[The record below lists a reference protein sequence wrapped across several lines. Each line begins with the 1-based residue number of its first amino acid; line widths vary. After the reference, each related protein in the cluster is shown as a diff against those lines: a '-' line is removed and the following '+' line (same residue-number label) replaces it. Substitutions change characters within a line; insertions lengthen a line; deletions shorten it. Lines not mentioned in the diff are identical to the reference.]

1 MTGKELVLQA
11 INNETTERTPYVPF
25 VGVHAASLLGISAE
39 DYLKSKER
47 MIEGV
52 TKAVELY
59 DPDGIPVV
67 FDLQIE
73 AEILGCNLIWADD
86 NPPAV
91 SSHALKEAGDLDKL
105 PDFDET
111 KGRIPMVLDVTRTAR
126 ENFPDVALYG
136 LITGPF
142 TLSLHL
148 MGPEIFMAMYDDP
161 DRVRQIMAFCTE
173 VGKKMAGYYI
183 ENGVDV
189 IAVVDPL
196 TSQISPDDFKKF
208 VTDYCTD
215 IFGYVRERG
224 KLSSFFVCGHAQKN
238 VEAMCQCK
246 PDNISIDENIP
257 LDYVRDTA
265 KRYNVSFGGN
275 MRLTTVMLF
284 GDEKDN
290 LRHAAECIQVG
301 GNTGFILAP
310 GCDIPYGVPK
320 ENIVAVSEMVKDE
333 YKRQIAMELVGTE
346 EVATSDLDLSEYGGT
361 GKIKVDIITLDSE
374 ACAPCQYMV
383 ESVQE
388 IAPEFDGVVEWVEHK
403 IKTKEAIEL
412 MVALNVEKVPTICID
427 GQVAFISQ
435 IPKRE
440 DLVNAIYR
448 RMIER
453 ARIKK
458 SDSKLIVLLDDSEES
473 EEILKNISRAQR
485 ELGTNIEIEESRDQT
500 AITKHGVK
508 SLPAVFSVKKELKS
522 FGKVAD
528 KEVIKEWLKVLM

>member
-1 MTGKELVLQA
+1 MTGKELVISA

-39 DYLKSKER
+39 EYLQSRER

-105 PDFDET
+105 PDFDKT
-111 KGRIPMVLDVTRTAR
+111 KGRIPTVLDVTETLRKS
-126 ENFPDVALYG
+126 FPDMALYG

-161 DRVRQIMAFCTE
+161 DRVKEIMAFCTGI
-173 VGKKMAGYYI
+173 GKKMAGYYI
-183 ENGVDV
+183 ESGVDV

-208 VTDYCTD
+208 VTEYCTD
-215 IFGYVRERG
+215 IFRDVRERG
-224 KLSSFFVCGHAQKN
+224 RLSSFFVCGHAQKN

-290 LRHAAECIQVG
+290 LRHAAECIQIG

-320 ENIVAVSEMVKDE
+320 ENIIAVSEMVKDE

-388 IAPEFDGVVEWVEHK
+388 IAPEFEGVVEWVEHK

-500 AITKHGVK
+500 AITKHGVR

-522 FGKVAD
+522 FGKIAD
-528 KEVIKEWLKVLM
+528 KEVIKEWLKTLM

>member
-1 MTGKELVLQA
+1 MTGKELVISA

-39 DYLKSKER
+39 EYLQSRER

-105 PDFDET
+105 PDFDKT
-111 KGRIPMVLDVTRTAR
+111 KGRIPTVLDVTETLRKS
-126 ENFPDVALYG
+126 FPDMALYG

-161 DRVRQIMAFCTE
+161 DRVKEIMAFCTGI
-173 VGKKMAGYYI
+173 GKKMAGYYI
-183 ENGVDV
+183 ESGVDV

-208 VTDYCTD
+208 VTEYCTD
-215 IFGYVRERG
+215 IFRDVREQGR
-224 KLSSFFVCGHAQKN
+224 LSSFFVCGHAQKN

-290 LRHAAECIQVG
+290 LRHAAECIQIG

-320 ENIVAVSEMVKDE
+320 ENIIAVSEMVKDE

-388 IAPEFDGVVEWVEHK
+388 IAPEFEGVVEWVEHK

-500 AITKHGVK
+500 AITKHGVR

-522 FGKVAD
+522 FGKIAD
-528 KEVIKEWLKVLM
+528 KEVIKEWLKTLM

>member
-1 MTGKELVLQA
+1 MTGKELVMSA
-11 INNETTERTPYVPF
+11 INNGTTERTPYVPF

-39 DYLKSKER
+39 EYLKSRDR

-52 TKAVELY
+52 SNAVELY
-59 DPDGIPVV
+59 DPDGLPVV

-91 SSHALKEAGDLDKL
+91 SSHALKEVGSLDKL

-111 KGRIPMVLDVTRTAR
+111 KGRIPIVLEVTRRIR
-126 ENFPDVALYG
+126 EKFPDVALYG

-142 TLSLHL
+142 TLALHL

-161 DRVRQIMAFCTE
+161 DRVKEIMAFCTDI
-173 VGKKMAGYYI
+173 GKKMAGYYS

-208 VTDYCTD
+208 VTEYCTD
-215 IFGYVRERG
+215 IFQHVRQNG

-238 VEAMCQCK
+238 VEAMCQCS

-257 LDYVRDTA
+257 LDYVRETA
-265 KRYNVSFGGN
+265 ERYGVSFGGN

-290 LRHAAECIQVG
+290 LRHAAECIQIG

-320 ENIVAVSEMVKDE
+320 ENIIAVSEMVKDE
-333 YKRQIAMELVGTE
+333 YKRQVAMELVGTE

-388 IAPEFDGVVEWVEHK
+388 IAPEFEGVVEWVEHK

-412 MVALNVEKVPTICID
+412 MTALNVEKVPTICID

-440 DLVNAIYR
+440 DLFNAIYR

-473 EEILKNISRAQR
+473 E
-485 ELGTNIEIEESRDQT
+485 
-500 AITKHGVK
+500 
-508 SLPAVFSVKKELKS
+508 
-522 FGKVAD
+522 
-528 KEVIKEWLKVLM
+528 